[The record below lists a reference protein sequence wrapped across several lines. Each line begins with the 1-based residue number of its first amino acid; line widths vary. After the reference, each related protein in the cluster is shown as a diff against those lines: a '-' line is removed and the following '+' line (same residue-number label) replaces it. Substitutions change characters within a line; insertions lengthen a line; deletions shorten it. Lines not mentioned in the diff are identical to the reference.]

1 MDKLYIEENKS
12 SSEVISRIASDYG
25 ITNYE
30 ILKSKNG
37 KPYFKN
43 EKIYFNISNK
53 DNVTVAMA
61 SDRAVGIDIEKLT
74 FKEKVVK
81 HFFTEKEQEII
92 SKSLNKEL
100 DFTTIWVKK
109 EAYLKCLGL
118 DITRF
123 REIDTTKL
131 SGFIIK
137 NYKEYVIGI
146 IKE

>member
-12 SSEVISRIASDYG
+12 SSEVISRIASDYD

>member
-12 SSEVISRIASDYG
+12 SSKIISKIARDYG
-25 ITNYE
+25 LINYE

-37 KPYFKN
+37 KPYFKE
-43 EKIYFNISNK
+43 EKVYFNISNK
-53 DNVTVAMA
+53 DNVTVAIA

>member
-12 SSEVISRIASDYG
+12 SREVISKIALDYG
-25 ITNYE
+25 LTNYE

-37 KPYFKN
+37 KPYFKE
-43 EKIYFNISNK
+43 EKVYFNISNK
-53 DNVTVAMA
+53 DNVTVAIA
-61 SDRAVGIDIEKLT
+61 SDRAVGIKLT

>member
-12 SSEVISRIASDYG
+12 SREVISNIALDYG
-25 ITNYE
+25 LTNYE

-37 KPYFKN
+37 KPYFKD
-43 EKIYFNISNK
+43 EKVYFNISNK
-53 DNVTVAMA
+53 DNVTVAIA
-61 SDRAVGIDIEKLT
+61 SDRPVGIDIEKLT

-81 HFFTEKEQEII
+81 YFFTTNEQEII
-92 SKSLNKEL
+92 RKSLNKKL

-118 DITRF
+118 DITSF

-131 SGFIIK
+131 SGFILK